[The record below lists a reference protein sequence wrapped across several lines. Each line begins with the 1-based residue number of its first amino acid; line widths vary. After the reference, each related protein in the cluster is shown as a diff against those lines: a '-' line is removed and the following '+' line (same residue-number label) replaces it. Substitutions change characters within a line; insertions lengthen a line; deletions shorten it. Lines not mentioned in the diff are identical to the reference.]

1 MSNISYYIK
10 KVYNKNN
17 QIIPINIFL
26 TKAKSDMIFFYTKCT
41 INGEVMADD
50 DNNYERILMSNYI
63 KAKKTKNAMNRLSYL
78 YKLRNAK
85 QSIYRDLFFNDLN
98 IIKSHQQIELYSNNT
113 IYYFRLSDI
122 VNMWVSCLTKCE
134 NMFCTPMNMKNPY
147 TNIVFSNI

>member
-41 INGEVMADD
+41 INGEVMPD

-78 YKLRNAK
+78 YK
-85 QSIYRDLFFNDLN
+85 
-98 IIKSHQQIELYSNNT
+98 
-113 IYYFRLSDI
+113 
-122 VNMWVSCLTKCE
+122 
-134 NMFCTPMNMKNPY
+134 
-147 TNIVFSNI
+147 FSNKVYIYIDIHASE